1 MANRLKAINSYRPH
15 LELGNT
21 VQNDE
26 LVRYIADRTNLNK
39 SMVALVLGQLSDA
52 VIFFNTTGRGVKF
65 EGLGSYLP
73 GIDLDGTFNV
83 ENRLDSAI
91 KKGLNAPGVF
101 TGTLVNR
108 ENIGKTADE
117 LVALWNTAH
126 PEDPVA

>member
-126 PEDPVA
+126 PEDQVA